1 MIAGSRESQLAM
13 AQAEEFKTLLE
24 KMTGEACEIKGMTST
39 GDKDI
44 KTHLADMGGTGV
56 FVKELEEA
64 LLNGEI
70 DCTVNSLKDIPA
82 QLDPRFVVAAVLPR
96 ADVRDA
102 LIPAS
107 LEQLQCGA
115 IIGTSSV
122 RREMMLRATK
132 PSLRVKTLRG
142 NMNTRLEKLQEGE
155 YNAIIMAKAGLDRLG
170 IERDVHPIDK
180 HVFVPAAG
188 QGAIG
193 IECRAD
199 DTKTI
204 ELLKKVDDAKTRAE
218 VKLERDILRHMN
230 AGCSSPIG
238 INAELVGDTMKLIA
252 VSFADIIPVRI
263 VTEFPASEADAKA
276 KEIADRLLKKA

>member
-13 AQAEEFKTLLE
+13 VQAEEFKTLLE
-24 KMTGEACEIKGMTST
+24 RKTGEVCEIKGIASA
-39 GDKDI
+39 GDKDL
-44 KTHLADMGGTGV
+44 KTHLANMGGTGV

-64 LLNGEI
+64 LLKGEI

-102 LIPAS
+102 IIPAS

-122 RREMMLRATK
+122 RREMMLRASK

-142 NMNTRLEKLQEGE
+142 NMNTRLNKLAEGE
-155 YNAIIMAKAGLDRLG
+155 YNAIVMAKAGLDRLG

-199 DTKTI
+199 DAKTI
-204 ELLKKVDDAKTRAE
+204 EILRKVDDAKTRTE

-238 INAELVGDTMKLIA
+238 VNAELVDGMIKLVA
-252 VSFADIIPVRI
+252 VSFTSMPAVRI
-263 VTEFPASEADAKA
+263 VTEFPVAEADEKA
-276 KEIADRLLKKA
+276 REIADRLLRKA

>member
-13 AQAEEFKTLLE
+13 VQAEEFKALLE
-24 KMTGEACEIKGMTST
+24 KKTGEVCEIRGIAST
-39 GDKDI
+39 GDKDLQ
-44 KTHLADMGGTGV
+44 THLANMGGAGV

-64 LLNGEI
+64 LLRGEI
-70 DCTVNSLKDIPA
+70 DCSVNSLKDIPA

-102 LIPAS
+102 IIPAS

-122 RREMMLRATK
+122 RREMLLRASK

-142 NMNTRLEKLQEGE
+142 NMNTRLSKLAEGE
-155 YNAIIMAKAGLDRLG
+155 YHAIIMAKAGLDRLG
-170 IERDVHPIDK
+170 IDRDVHPIDK
-180 HVFVPAAG
+180 NVFVPAAG

-199 DTKTI
+199 DTRTI
-204 ELLKKVDDAKTRAE
+204 ELLKKVDDAKTRTE

-238 INAELVGDTMKLIA
+238 VNAELVDGMIKLVA
-252 VSFADIIPVRI
+252 VSFTDMPAVRI
-263 VTEFPASEADAKA
+263 ATEFPVEEADAKA
-276 KEIADRLLKKA
+276 KEIADRLLRKA